1 MQYNK
6 LGQEISAKPFGP
18 NKASKQRFLDN
29 YSKAIIALFLALHE
43 LLSSLAISDSG
54 VS

>member
-29 YSKAIIALFLALHE
+29 YIALFLALHE